1 MDEKS
6 CKHPLS
12 MDEKPYLRFC
22 RDDVCTGNER
32 REANLGE
39 HQVELENLW
48 MVGYGVNIVC
58 YIPSP

>member
-6 CKHPLS
+6 
-12 MDEKPYLRFC
+12 YLRMC

-32 REANLGE
+32 PEAIVGE

-48 MVGYGVNIVC
+48 MVRYGVNIVC
-58 YIPSP
+58 YVPSP